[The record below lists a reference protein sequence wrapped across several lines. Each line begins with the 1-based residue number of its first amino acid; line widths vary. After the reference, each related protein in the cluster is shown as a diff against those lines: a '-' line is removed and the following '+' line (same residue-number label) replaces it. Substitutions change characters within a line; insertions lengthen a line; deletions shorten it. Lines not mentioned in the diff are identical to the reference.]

1 MCEINEVVDVSL
13 SISDGGLV
21 GGESPVAV
29 NNELVEVLSPF
40 KLHVAKELIP
50 AGLLHGDAVGPLAE
64 GANEEDLISSL
75 APSEHVVD
83 QVSGHR
89 GAWLLLAIRSAS
101 VILGQAQLILE

>member
-29 NNELVEVLSPF
+29 NNELVQVLSPF
-40 KLHVAKELIP
+40 KLQVAKELIP
-50 AGLLHGDAVGPLAE
+50 AGLLHGDAVSPLAE

>member
-29 NNELVEVLSPF
+29 YHELVQVLSPF
-40 KLHVAKELIP
+40 KLQVAQELIP

-75 APSEHVVD
+75 APCEHVVD
-83 QVSGHR
+83 QVSGNR
-89 GAWLLLAIRSAS
+89 
-101 VILGQAQLILE
+101 